1 MTLSLLTQLTEIG
14 TGLKVKMTRGA
25 WVAQSVE
32 RPTSVQVLISRFVGL
47 SPALGCALTAQSLLL
62 ILSPSLS
69 APPHLRSVS
78 LSQKLTNIQKKFFL
92 SEDDDVGRSLWFVGF
107 CSKAFTI

>member
-14 TGLKVKMTRGA
+14 TGLEVKMTRGS

-47 SPALGCALTAQSLLL
+47 SPSLGCALTAQGLLL
-62 ILSPSLS
+62 LLSPSLS
-69 APPHLRSVS
+69 APPHLHPVS
-78 LSQKLTNIQKKFFL
+78 FSQKLINIQKKFF
-92 SEDDDVGRSLWFVGF
+92 
-107 CSKAFTI
+107 